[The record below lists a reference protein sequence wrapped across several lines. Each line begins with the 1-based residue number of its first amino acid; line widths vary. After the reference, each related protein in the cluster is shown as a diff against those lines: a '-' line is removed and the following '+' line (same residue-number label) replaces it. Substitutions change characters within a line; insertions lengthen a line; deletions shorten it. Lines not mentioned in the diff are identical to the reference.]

1 MIMYN
6 NLFIL
11 ILSCFVFSFIYI
23 VFKMDCIL
31 FCIFCIVVVLCV
43 VSFVSNR
50 KGVKMFLFVKYV
62 SDIILYIKILC

>member
-23 VFKMDCIL
+23 VFKMNFVL